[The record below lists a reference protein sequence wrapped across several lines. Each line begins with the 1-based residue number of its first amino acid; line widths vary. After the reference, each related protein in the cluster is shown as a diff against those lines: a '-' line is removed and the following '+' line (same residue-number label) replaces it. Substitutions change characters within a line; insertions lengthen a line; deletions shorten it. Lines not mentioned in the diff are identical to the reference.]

1 MLIKILFEFDR
12 LFYASKSRKK
22 LSSFQ
27 YKLEGGGGLIFGGGG
42 YNRMYFLCFQVDGPK
57 MGDL

>member
-1 MLIKILFEFDR
+1 MLIKVFFEFDR
-12 LFYASKSRKK
+12 LFYASKSPKK

-27 YKLEGGGGLIFGGGG
+27 YTLEGEGGGGG
-42 YNRMYFLCFQVDGPK
+42 YNRMFFLCFQVDGPK